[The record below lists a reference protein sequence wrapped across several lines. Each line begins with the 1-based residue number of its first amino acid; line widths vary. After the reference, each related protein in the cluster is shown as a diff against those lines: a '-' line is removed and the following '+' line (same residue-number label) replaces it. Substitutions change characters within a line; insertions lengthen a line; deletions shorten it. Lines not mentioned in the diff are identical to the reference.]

1 MAVSK
6 SKLTPF
12 LIVVVGFLTVCPVV
26 MLVLGSF
33 SEGLGAFGRFTLQK
47 YIQSYGD
54 PELIGILVNTV
65 VFTVGSGVV
74 ATFLALFLAY
84 LNTRTNIP
92 FKFLFRII
100 SIIPM
105 MIPHILFSVSWVLLL
120 NPSNGLINLV
130 LKELLHMDGSL
141 FNIYTLPGMILVEG
155 LLDLPIAYLI
165 LAPALAA
172 FDISLEESSK
182 VCGASNLKTLFR
194 VTLPVLRPAIL
205 ASFILVIVRS
215 LASFAVPSVIGMP
228 GRIYVLATHIYRI
241 IATGFAADYGM
252 AAAIGMSAMATS
264 IALIYIYRH
273 LTSESEKYVTISS
286 RGYRP
291 TLIDLKGAKTPLFV
305 VVGIISFVLIL
316 LPVIVLFYTSLVPY
330 SMVPSA
336 KAFSLMSWKNWLAVI
351 HDPISLLSVKNSVF
365 LGIVGA
371 TLGIVLSIFVSYVI
385 VKVRSTS
392 SGILESLSF
401 LSFSFPGIVVG
412 IGFMWFFV
420 QTPLYATIWSLL
432 IGYIATYLPYG
443 IRPLTS
449 AFVQIHSHLEESSK
463 VCGAGTLYTL
473 RRVVI
478 PLLIPGIVSGWILM
492 ATMFVREL
500 TLSVVLSRPGTE
512 VLAVQ
517 IFRFAEDGLWG
528 KLSALGIM
536 MIFIS
541 TGLSLIGAR
550 MTRVQTEGGDH
561 DDFYFNR
568 GLVIK
573 AASLIGNPGQADPG
587 ADRGGLACAGN

>member
-1 MAVSK
+1 MNRTMLNTRTA
-6 SKLTPF
+6 LTPS
-12 LIVVVGFLTVCPVV
+12 LIAIVGILTVCPVV
-26 MLVLGSF
+26 MLVFGSF
-33 SEGLGAFGRFTLQK
+33 SKGLGAFGSFTLEK
-47 YIQSYGD
+47 YIQSYTD
-54 PELIGILVNTV
+54 PAFAGIILNTV
-65 VFTVGSGVV
+65 IFTMGSAFV
-74 ATFLALFLAY
+74 ATLLALFLAY

-120 NPSNGLINLV
+120 NPSNGLINL
-130 LKELLHMDGSL
+130 LLRQILNLENSP
-141 FNIYTLPGMILVEG
+141 FNIYTLSGMILVEG

-165 LAPALAA
+165 LAPAMAA
-172 FDISLEESSK
+172 FDVSFEESSK
-182 VCGASNLKTLFR
+182 VCGASNLRTLAK
-194 VTLPVLRPAIL
+194 VTLPILRPAIL

-252 AAAIGMSAMATS
+252 AAAVGMSALAAS
-264 IALIYIYRH
+264 ITLIYLYRY

-291 TLIDLKGAKTPLFV
+291 TVINLKNGKYPLF
-305 VVGIISFVLIL
+305 GIVALLSFVLIV
-316 LPVIVLFYTSLVPY
+316 LPVLVLFYTSFIPY
-330 SMVPSA
+330 SMVPSV
-336 KAFSLMSWKNWLAVI
+336 KALSMMSLKNWGEVLR
-351 HDPISLLSVKNSVF
+351 DPISLLSLKNSVF

-371 TLGIVLSIFVSYVI
+371 TLGVILSIFVSYVI
-385 VKVRSTS
+385 VKVRTAAA
-392 SGILESLSF
+392 GVLESLSF
-401 LSFSFPGIVVG
+401 LSFSFPGIVIGV
-412 IGFMWFFV
+412 GFMWFFV
-420 QTPLYATIWSLL
+420 RTPLYATIWSLL

-449 AFVQIHSHLEESSK
+449 AFIQIHSHLEESSR
-463 VCGAGTLYTL
+463 VCGGGTLYTL
-473 RRVVI
+473 RRIVI

-541 TGLSLIGAR
+541 TTI
-550 MTRVQTEGGDH
+550 V
-561 DDFYFNR
+561 
-568 GLVIK
+568 VI
-573 AASLIGNPGQADPG
+573 ASLIGIRLTKVEENRQ
-587 ADRGGLACAGN
+587 

>member
-1 MAVSK
+1 MNRTLNPRVA
-6 SKLTPF
+6 LTPS
-12 LIVVVGFLTVCPVV
+12 LIIIVGFLTVCPVV
-26 MLVLGSF
+26 MLIFGSF
-33 SEGLGAFGRFTLQK
+33 SEGLGAFGSFTLEK
-47 YIQSYGD
+47 YTHAYTD
-54 PELIGILVNTV
+54 PAFAGIIINTIIFTIGSA
-65 VFTVGSGVV
+65 FV
-74 ATFLALFLAY
+74 ATGLALFLAY

-120 NPSNGLINLV
+120 NPSNGLINLF
-130 LKELLHMDGSL
+130 LREILSLEGSP
-141 FNIYTLPGMILVEG
+141 FNIYTLQGMILVEG

-165 LAPALAA
+165 LAPAMAS
-172 FDISLEESSK
+172 FDVSFEESSR
-182 VCGASNLKTLFR
+182 VCGASNLRTLTR

-252 AAAIGMSAMATS
+252 AAAVGMSALAAS
-264 IALIYIYRH
+264 ITLIYLYRY

-286 RGYRP
+286 RGYKP
-291 TLIDLKGAKTPLFV
+291 SVIDLKNAKYPLFGI
-305 VVGIISFVLIL
+305 VGILSLVLII
-316 LPVIVLFYTSLVPY
+316 LPVLVLFYISLVPY

-336 KAFSLMSWKNWLAVI
+336 KAFSMMSWKHWIEVLR
-351 HDPISLLSVKNSVF
+351 DPISLLSLRNSVF
-365 LGIVGA
+365 LGVVGA
-371 TLGIVLSIFVSYVI
+371 SLGVTLSVFVAYVI
-385 VKVRSTS
+385 VKIRTRA
-392 SGILESLSF
+392 SGLLESLSF

-412 IGFMWFFV
+412 VGFMWFFV
-420 QTPLYATIWSLL
+420 HTPLYATIWALL

-449 AFVQIHSHLEESSK
+449 AFVQIHSHLEESSR
-463 VCGAGTLYTL
+463 VCGGGTLYTL
-473 RRVVI
+473 RRVII

-528 KLSALGIM
+528 QLSALGII

-541 TGLSLIGAR
+541 STLVVIASLIGAKL
-550 MTRVQTEGGDH
+550 TKVETVSQ
-561 DDFYFNR
+561 
-568 GLVIK
+568 
-573 AASLIGNPGQADPG
+573 
-587 ADRGGLACAGN
+587 